1 MTITLTSVCKV
12 GPDDKI
18 KMAFCE
24 HFLVSNAL
32 HLFHFSLWNLSLED
46 ISVYMWYIYIYI
58 YIYIYHICI
67 TPTHPPTHTHI
78 YIFKYKYKYII
89 YIYIYI
95 TIYNLYICN
104 FAFGNKNLERKKIV
118 RETSF
123 CQMTA
128 IRLQLCKTFFI
139 WRINSLV
146 IDYSVYNLR
155 DWYY

>member
-1 MTITLTSVCKV
+1 MTKSKWLSVSISLSQMLCIYFIFLCEIY
-12 GPDDKI
+12 PWKI
-18 KMAFCE
+18 Y
-24 HFLVSNAL
+24 L
-32 HLFHFSLWNLSLED
+32 
-46 ISVYMWYIYIYI
+46 YICDIYI

-67 TPTHPPTHTHI
+67 TPTHPHTHTHIYI

-123 CQMTA
+123 CQMILVN

-155 DWYY
+155 D

>member
-1 MTITLTSVCKV
+1 MTKSKWLSVSISLSQMLCIYFIFLCEIY
-12 GPDDKI
+12 PWKI
-18 KMAFCE
+18 YLYIC
-24 HFLVSNAL
+24 
-32 HLFHFSLWNLSLED
+32 D
-46 ISVYMWYIYIYI
+46 IYIYI

-67 TPTHPPTHTHI
+67 TPTHSPTHTHI

-95 TIYNLYICN
+95 TIYNLYTCN

-123 CQMTA
+123 CQMILVN

-155 DWYY
+155 D